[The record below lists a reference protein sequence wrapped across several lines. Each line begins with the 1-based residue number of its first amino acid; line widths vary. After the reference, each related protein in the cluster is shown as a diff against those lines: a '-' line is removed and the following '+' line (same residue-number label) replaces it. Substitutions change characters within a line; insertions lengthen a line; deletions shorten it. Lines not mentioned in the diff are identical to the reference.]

1 MRPPADRRRTA
12 PGLPTLTHGVTCY
25 GETRSVSM
33 ARITLGAGAIAVL
46 IAVNWPAASG
56 PTGIAAPEQ
65 STTRRPAVA
74 TQPLDADALWRTESD
89 HTSVATVSRHESSAR
104 SALVF
109 QYELGTGR
117 ARNQFAALV
126 ASAPHG
132 LSQYDRVTFRAHA
145 SRPLRLAVTLRPVG
159 ANPPAHWVRS
169 VYVDGTP
176 RTVTVFFDDMRAVP
190 REMTGPPPLGSIGA
204 LMFLIDTNNT
214 KPGTRGE
221 ITLSEIAYGY

>member
-1 MRPPADRRRTA
+1 
-12 PGLPTLTHGVTCY
+12 
-25 GETRSVSM
+25 M
-33 ARITLGAGAIAVL
+33 ARITLGAGTIAVL

-56 PTGIAAPEQ
+56 PTGIATPAPEQ
-65 STTRRPAVA
+65 ITMRRHAIA
-74 TQPLDADALWRTESD
+74 TEPLDAGAPLWGTEGD
-89 HTSVATVSRHESSAR
+89 HTSVATVSRDESSGR

-109 QYELGTGR
+109 RYQLGPGR

-126 ASAPHG
+126 ASVPHG
-132 LSQYDRVTFRAHA
+132 LSQDDRVTFRAHA

-169 VYVDGTP
+169 VYLDATP
-176 RTVTVFFDDMRAVP
+176 RTVTVFFDDTRAVP
-190 REMTGPPPLGSIGA
+190 REVTGPAPLGSIGA